1 MRTKVNCFRM
11 KRGKTRKDHDDG
23 QRNTVHLPGPIIDFA
38 LNTSDN
44 PGPLGHWSL
53 DLGQAA
59 LAVSRSGNPSH
70 SSLSSLS
77 YLSYLSYLSSLTC
90 KEVVNANSSC
100 QSDIMSALHH
110 PSPGQ
115 SLMLQSFSSV
125 SRSRSSELQAEPPWA
140 AAWMIS
146 LVRVCFPS
154 PHSPEH
160 SDQSAHCEISQ

>member
-1 MRTKVNCFRM
+1 M
-11 KRGKTRKDHDDG
+11 KRDKTRKDHDDG

-44 PGPLGHWSL
+44 PCPLGHWSL

-59 LAVSRSGNPSH
+59 LAVSRSGNLSH
-70 SSLSSLS
+70 
-77 YLSYLSYLSSLTC
+77 SYLSYLSSLTC

-140 AAWMIS
+140 AAWVIS

-160 SDQSAHCEISQ
+160 SDQSVHCEISQ